1 MFWVPTTGR
10 ALDLRDLAYS
20 FQTFCELWD
29 FRGGSEGV
37 SYLPKVT
44 RLKSSR
50 TRIGTQMR
58 QGGKGRVWGTFRV
71 TNGGRPSRRHGVSP
85 LQPGALPVPYHP
97 PPPVSPRE
105 GWESLQLLLQTGHW
119 GPGSKLV
126 LHLPGDDITPRN
138 GQFANPAWPPPHLH
152 TDPILPVGKGREGT
166 SRHLCIPQGEL
177 KTQRGACLARGHTAN
192 RCRAGTEP
200 ASMCQSGA
208 LPGSQG
214 AGEPPA
220 PYRVTQPPQAENADP
235 PLPTFLP
242 PPPLS
247 AHLPLSATPCSSH
260 GCCPA
265 APLFPDLG
273 DSVVLLLHP
282 VFDDADQRADVVE
295 LRFLQDPWHRQRPA
309 SLPLPPLPC
318 SPLPPPPPP
327 NPPPAPVTR
336 G

>member
-1 MFWVPTTGR
+1 M
-10 ALDLRDLAYS
+10 A
-20 FQTFCELWD
+20 
-29 FRGGSEGV
+29 
-37 SYLPKVT
+37 
-44 RLKSSR
+44 
-50 TRIGTQMR
+50 
-58 QGGKGRVWGTFRV
+58 
-71 TNGGRPSRRHGVSP
+71 
-85 LQPGALPVPYHP
+85 
-97 PPPVSPRE
+97 
-105 GWESLQLLLQTGHW
+105 
-119 GPGSKLV
+119 
-126 LHLPGDDITPRN
+126 
-138 GQFANPAWPPPHLH
+138 PPHLH

-214 AGEPPA
+214 AGQPPA

-242 PPPLS
+242 PP
-247 AHLPLSATPCSSH
+247 PLSATPCSSH

-309 SLPLPPLPC
+309 SLPLPPLPFSPASSSASEPTPC
-318 SPLPPPPPP
+318 SRHTRVTSISEFRAQARANISFLGSHTLCGRSERPPLGGL
-327 NPPPAPVTR
+327 TSLLR
-336 G
+336 

>member
-1 MFWVPTTGR
+1 MEAGPPGDMECPRFNLGRYPSLTTPCPP
-10 ALDLRDLAYS
+10 S
-20 FQTFCELWD
+20 
-29 FRGGSEGV
+29 
-37 SYLPKVT
+37 P
-44 RLKSSR
+44 
-50 TRIGTQMR
+50 
-58 QGGKGRVWGTFRV
+58 QGGLGISPAPPTDWSLGPRVQACAAPTRGR
-71 TNGGRPSRRHGVSP
+71 H
-85 LQPGALPVPYHP
+85 
-97 PPPVSPRE
+97 
-105 GWESLQLLLQTGHW
+105 
-119 GPGSKLV
+119 
-126 LHLPGDDITPRN
+126 
-138 GQFANPAWPPPHLH
+138 NPTKWTVCQSCMAPPHLH